1 MNVPKPKKLNSG
13 NWRIQIM
20 VDGKRYSI
28 TDPDPKVVK
37 QKAKELYAGLQFE
50 KRIPLTLGKA
60 FDQYIEAKDSV
71 LSPATIRGYKKIRK
85 NYLQPLM
92 KENITDLTQETVQKA
107 VNADFKRGA
116 SSKSVR
122 NAHGLL
128 SAVLKEYRPN
138 FVLRTTLPQK
148 EPHEI
153 SILTE
158 DELKT
163 IYHVSEGTKY
173 HLPIV
178 LASWLGLRMSEI
190 RGLKFSDIIGD
201 RIHIQRAIVEGD
213 DGPAEKLTKS
223 LAGDRWI
230 KCPKEIK
237 TLIDQQPHTSEYV
250 VPLTQAAIYKGFI
263 RLCEKANITPCR
275 FHDLR
280 HFAASEAHSL
290 GVPDKYAMKRMGHKT
305 DNMLKTVYQHT
316 MIEKEDS
323 FADIIDSH
331 MESLF
336 LDSKIAHE
344 ITHGEQK
351 V

>member
-1 MNVPKPKKLNSG
+1 MKIPKPVKRSG
-13 NWRIQIM
+13 KYRIQIM
-20 VDGKRYSI
+20 VDGKRYSV
-28 TDPDPKVVK
+28 TDADPKVCK
-37 QKAKELYAGLQFE
+37 QKAKELYAGLQLE
-50 KRIPLTLGKA
+50 KRIPLTLGRA

-71 LSPATIRGYKKIRK
+71 LSPSTIHGYKKIRK
-85 NYLQPLM
+85 NYLQQLM
-92 KENITDLTQETVQKA
+92 DENITDLTQESVQKA

-148 EPHEI
+148 EPYEI

-158 DELKT
+158 SELKKLYT
-163 IYHVSEGTKY
+163 EAEPTKY
-173 HLPIV
+173 YLPIV

-190 RGLKFSDIIGD
+190 RGLKFSDLKDG
-201 RIHIQRAIVEGD
+201 RIHIQRAIVEGE

-223 LAGDRWI
+223 FAGDRFI
-230 KCPKEIK
+230 KCPIEIQK
-237 TLIDQQPHTSEYV
+237 LIEAQPHTTEYV
-250 VPLTQAAIYKGFI
+250 VPLTEASIYKGFK
-263 RLCEKANITPCR
+263 RLCDKVNITPCR

-305 DNMLKTVYQHT
+305 ENMLKTVYQHT
-316 MIEKEDS
+316 MIDKEDKFS
-323 FADIIDSH
+323 DLIDSH

-336 LDSKIAHE
+336 LDSKIAPE
-344 ITHGEQK
+344 IAPES
-351 V
+351 

>member
-1 MNVPKPKKLNSG
+1 MNVPKPKKLKSG

-20 VDGKRYSI
+20 VEGKRYSI
-28 TDPDPKVVK
+28 TDPDPKVCK

-60 FDQYIEAKDSV
+60 FDNYIEAKDSV
-71 LSPATIRGYKKIRK
+71 LSPSTILGYKKIRK
-85 NYLQPLM
+85 GYLQSIM
-92 KENITDLTQETVQKA
+92 SVNITDLTQEEVQKA

-128 SAVLKEYRPN
+128 SAVLREYRPN

-153 SILTE
+153 QILTE
-158 DELKT
+158 DELKLL
-163 IYHVSEGTKY
+163 YKVSSGTKY

-190 RGLKFSDIIGD
+190 RGLKFTDIKNGK
-201 RIHIQRAIVEGD
+201 IHIQRAIVEGEN
-213 DGPAEKLTKS
+213 GPAEKLTKS
-223 LAGDRWI
+223 LAGDRYLS
-230 KCPKEIK
+230 CPTEIQK
-237 TLIDQQPHTSEYV
+237 LIDGQARETEYI
-250 VPLTQAAIYKGFI
+250 VPLTEAAIYKGFK

-290 GVPDKYAMKRMGHKT
+290 GIPDKYQMKRMGHKT

-316 MIEKEDS
+316 MADKEES
-323 FADIIDSH
+323 FSNIIDSH

-344 ITHGEQK
+344 IAHDEEK
-351 V
+351 I

>member
-1 MNVPKPKKLNSG
+1 MKMPKPVKRPSG

-20 VDGKRYSI
+20 VDGKRYSV

-50 KRIPLTLGKA
+50 KRIPLTVGKA

-85 NYLQPLM
+85 NYLQSLM
-92 KENITDLTQETVQKA
+92 KTNITDLTQEEVQRA
-107 VNADFKRGA
+107 INADFKSGA

-148 EPHEI
+148 KPYEI

-158 DELKT
+158 EELKKLYRT
-163 IYHVSEGTKY
+163 AEGTKY
-173 HLPIV
+173 YLPIV

-190 RGLKFSDIIGD
+190 RGLKFSDLIDGK
-201 RIHIQRAIVEGD
+201 IHIQRAIVEGEN
-213 DGPAEKLTKS
+213 GPAEKLTKS

-230 KCPKEIK
+230 KCPIELQK
-237 TLIDQQPHTSEYV
+237 LIEQQSHATEYV
-250 VPLTQAAIYKGFI
+250 VPLTEAAIYKGFK
-263 RLCEKANITPCR
+263 RLCDKAEVTPCR

-316 MIEKEDS
+316 MADKEDS
-323 FADIIDSH
+323 FSNIIDSR

-336 LDSKIAHE
+336 LDSKTAPEIAPE
-344 ITHGEQK
+344 I
-351 V
+351 

>member
-1 MNVPKPKKLNSG
+1 MKLPKPVKRPSG

-20 VDGKRYSI
+20 VDGKRYSV

-37 QKAKELYAGLQFE
+37 QKAKELYAGLQLE

-85 NYLQPLM
+85 NYLQSII
-92 KENITDLTQETVQKA
+92 KTNITDLTQEDIQRA

-148 EPHEI
+148 KPYEI

-158 DELKT
+158 EELKKLYRT
-163 IYHVSEGTKY
+163 AEGTKY
-173 HLPIV
+173 YLPIV

-190 RGLKFSDIIGD
+190 RGLKFSDLVDGK
-201 RIHIQRAIVEGD
+201 IHIQRAIVEGEN
-213 DGPAEKLTKS
+213 GPAEKLTKS

-230 KCPKEIK
+230 KCPGELQKLIK
-237 TLIDQQPHTSEYV
+237 QQSHATEYV
-250 VPLTQAAIYKGFI
+250 VPLTEAAIYKGFK
-263 RLCEKANITPCR
+263 RLCDKAKVTPCR

-305 DNMLKTVYQHT
+305 DNMLKTIYQHT
-316 MIEKEDS
+316 MADKEDS
-323 FADIIDSH
+323 FSNIIDSH

-336 LDSKIAHE
+336 LDSKNAPEIAP
-344 ITHGEQK
+344 TEQK
-351 V
+351 I

>member
-1 MNVPKPKKLNSG
+1 MKMPKPVKRPSG

-20 VDGKRYSI
+20 VDGKRYSV

-50 KRIPLTLGKA
+50 KRIPLTVGKA

-85 NYLQPLM
+85 NYLQSLM
-92 KENITDLTQETVQKA
+92 KTNITDLTQEEVQKA

-148 EPHEI
+148 KPYEI

-158 DELKT
+158 EELKKLYRT
-163 IYHVSEGTKY
+163 SEGTKY
-173 HLPIV
+173 YLPIV

-190 RGLKFSDIIGD
+190 RGLKFSDLIDGK
-201 RIHIQRAIVEGD
+201 IHIQRAIVEGEN
-213 DGPAEKLTKS
+213 GPAEKLTKS
-223 LAGDRWI
+223 LAGNRWI
-230 KCPKEIK
+230 KCPTELQK
-237 TLIDQQPHTSEYV
+237 LIEQQSHVTEYV
-250 VPLTQAAIYKGFI
+250 VPLTEAAIYKGFK
-263 RLCEKANITPCR
+263 RLCDKAEITPCR

-316 MIEKEDS
+316 MADKEDS
-323 FADIIDSH
+323 FSDIIDSH

-336 LDSKIAHE
+336 LDSKTAPEIAPE
-344 ITHGEQK
+344 I
-351 V
+351 

>member
-1 MNVPKPKKLNSG
+1 MKMPKPVKRPSG

-20 VDGKRYSI
+20 VDGKRYSV

-85 NYLQPLM
+85 NYLQSLM
-92 KENITDLTQETVQKA
+92 KTNITDLTQEEIQRA
-107 VNADFKRGA
+107 INADFKSGA

-148 EPHEI
+148 KPYEI

-158 DELKT
+158 EELKKLYRT
-163 IYHVSEGTKY
+163 AEGTKY
-173 HLPIV
+173 YLPII

-190 RGLKFSDIIGD
+190 RGLKFSDLVDGK
-201 RIHIQRAIVEGD
+201 IHIQRAIVEGEN
-213 DGPAEKLTKS
+213 GPAEKLTKS

-230 KCPKEIK
+230 KCPTELQK
-237 TLIDQQPHTSEYV
+237 LIEQQSHATEYV
-250 VPLTQAAIYKGFI
+250 VPLTEAAIYKGFK
-263 RLCEKANITPCR
+263 RLCDKAEVTPCR

-305 DNMLKTVYQHT
+305 DNMLKTVYQHA
-316 MIEKEDS
+316 MADKEDS
-323 FADIIDSH
+323 FSDIIDSH

-336 LDSKIAHE
+336 LDSKTAPEIAPE
-344 ITHGEQK
+344 I
-351 V
+351 

>member
-1 MNVPKPKKLNSG
+1 MNVPKPKKLKSG

-20 VDGKRYSI
+20 VEGKRYSI
-28 TDPDPKVVK
+28 TDPDPKVCK

-60 FDQYIEAKDSV
+60 FDNYIEAKDSV
-71 LSPATIRGYKKIRK
+71 LSPSTILGYKKIRK
-85 NYLQPLM
+85 GYLQSIM
-92 KENITDLTQETVQKA
+92 SVNITDLTQEEVQKA

-128 SAVLKEYRPN
+128 SAVLREYRPN

-153 SILTE
+153 QILTE
-158 DELKT
+158 DELKLL
-163 IYHVSEGTKY
+163 YKVSSGTKY

-190 RGLKFSDIIGD
+190 RGLKFTDIKNGK
-201 RIHIQRAIVEGD
+201 IHVQRAIVEGEN
-213 DGPAEKLTKS
+213 GPAEKLTKS
-223 LAGDRWI
+223 LAGDRYLS
-230 KCPKEIK
+230 CPAEIQK
-237 TLIDQQPHTSEYV
+237 LIDGQAHKTEYI
-250 VPLTQAAIYKGFI
+250 VPLTEAAIYKGFK

-290 GVPDKYAMKRMGHKT
+290 GIPDKYQMKRMGHKT

-316 MIEKEDS
+316 MADKEENFS
-323 FADIIDSH
+323 NIIDSH

-336 LDSKIAHE
+336 LDSQIAHE
-344 ITHGEQK
+344 IAHDEEK
-351 V
+351 I

>member
-1 MNVPKPKKLNSG
+1 MKMPKPVKRPSG

-20 VDGKRYSI
+20 VDGKRYSV

-50 KRIPLTLGKA
+50 KRIPLTVGKA
-60 FDQYIEAKDSV
+60 FDQYIDAKDSV

-85 NYLQPLM
+85 NYLQSLM
-92 KENITDLTQETVQKA
+92 KTNIIDLTQEDVQRA
-107 VNADFKRGA
+107 INADFKRGA

-138 FVLRTTLPQK
+138 FILRTTLPQK
-148 EPHEI
+148 KPYEI
-153 SILTE
+153 FILTE
-158 DELKT
+158 EELKKLYQT
-163 IYHVSEGTKY
+163 AEETKY
-173 HLPIV
+173 YLPIV

-190 RGLKFSDIIGD
+190 RGLKFSDLVDGK
-201 RIHIQRAIVEGD
+201 IHIQRAIVEGEN
-213 DGPAEKLTKS
+213 GPAEKLTKS

-230 KCPKEIK
+230 KCPTELQK
-237 TLIDQQPHTSEYV
+237 LIEQQSHTTEYV
-250 VPLTQAAIYKGFI
+250 VPLTEAAIYKGFK
-263 RLCEKANITPCR
+263 RLCDKAEVTPCR

-316 MIEKEDS
+316 MADKEDS
-323 FADIIDSH
+323 FSDIIDSH

-336 LDSKIAHE
+336 LDSKTAPEIAPE
-344 ITHGEQK
+344 I
-351 V
+351 

>member
-1 MNVPKPKKLNSG
+1 MKMPKPVKRPSG

-20 VDGKRYSI
+20 VDGKRYSV

-50 KRIPLTLGKA
+50 KRIPLTIGKA
-60 FDQYIEAKDSV
+60 FNQYIETKDSV

-85 NYLQPLM
+85 NYLQSIM
-92 KENITDLTQETVQKA
+92 KTNITDLTKEDVQRA
-107 VNADFKRGA
+107 INADFKRGA

-148 EPHEI
+148 KPYEI

-158 DELKT
+158 EELKKLYRT
-163 IYHVSEGTKY
+163 AEGTKY
-173 HLPIV
+173 YLPIV

-190 RGLKFSDIIGD
+190 RGLKFSDLVDGK
-201 RIHIQRAIVEGD
+201 IHIQRAIVEGD
-213 DGPAEKLTKS
+213 NGPAEKLTKS

-230 KCPKEIK
+230 KCPTELQK
-237 TLIDQQPHTSEYV
+237 LIEQQSHATEYV
-250 VPLTQAAIYKGFI
+250 IPLTEAAIYKGFK
-263 RLCEKANITPCR
+263 RLCDKAEVTPCR

-316 MIEKEDS
+316 MADKEDS
-323 FADIIDSH
+323 FSDIIDSH

-336 LDSKIAHE
+336 LDSKTAPEIAPE
-344 ITHGEQK
+344 I
-351 V
+351 

>member
-1 MNVPKPKKLNSG
+1 MNVPKPKKLKSG

-20 VDGKRYSI
+20 VEGKRYSI
-28 TDPDPKVVK
+28 TDPDPKVCK

-60 FDQYIEAKDSV
+60 FDNYIEAKDSV
-71 LSPATIRGYKKIRK
+71 LSPSTILGYKKIRK
-85 NYLQPLM
+85 GYLQSIM
-92 KENITDLTQETVQKA
+92 SVNITDLTQEEVQKA

-128 SAVLKEYRPN
+128 NAVLREYRPN

-153 SILTE
+153 QILTE
-158 DELKT
+158 DELKLL
-163 IYHVSEGTKY
+163 YKVSSGTKY

-190 RGLKFSDIIGD
+190 RGLKFTDIKNGK
-201 RIHIQRAIVEGD
+201 IHIQRAIVEGEN
-213 DGPAEKLTKS
+213 GPAEKLTKS
-223 LAGDRWI
+223 LAGDRYLS
-230 KCPKEIK
+230 CPAEIQK
-237 TLIDQQPHTSEYV
+237 LIDGQAHETEYI
-250 VPLTQAAIYKGFI
+250 VPLTEATIYKGFK

-290 GVPDKYAMKRMGHKT
+290 GIPDKYQMKRMGHKT

-316 MIEKEDS
+316 MADKEES
-323 FADIIDSH
+323 FSNIIDSH

-336 LDSKIAHE
+336 LDSKIAHDIAHDE
-344 ITHGEQK
+344 EKI
-351 V
+351 

>member
-1 MNVPKPKKLNSG
+1 MNVPKPKKLQSG
-13 NWRIQIM
+13 NYRIQIM

-28 TDPDPKVVK
+28 TDPDPKVCK

-50 KRIPLTLGKA
+50 KRIPLTVGKA
-60 FDQYIEAKDSV
+60 FDNYIEAKDSV

-92 KENITDLTQETVQKA
+92 KENITDLTQEEVQKA

-128 SAVLKEYRPN
+128 SAVLREYRPN

-158 DELKT
+158 DELKKL
-163 IYHVSEGTKY
+163 YAAAEGTKY
-173 HLPIV
+173 YLPIV

-190 RGLKFSDIIGD
+190 RGLKFTDIIGD
-201 RIHIQRAIVEGD
+201 RIHIQRAIVEGEN
-213 DGPAEKLTKS
+213 GPAEKLTKS
-223 LAGDRWI
+223 FAGDRWLS
-230 KCPKEIK
+230 CPNEIK
-237 TLIDQQPHTSEYV
+237 KLIDQQSHDSEYI

-290 GVPDKYAMKRMGHKT
+290 GIPDKYAMKRMGHKT

-316 MIEKEDS
+316 MLDKEDAFS
-323 FADIIDSH
+323 NIIDSH

-344 ITHGEQK
+344 IAHENEK
-351 V
+351 I